1 MEKANLIIASI
12 SLIFLLFTL
21 QLLFIINNSF
31 LNSLIEQEELMKT
44 YRNIND
50 FKIIL
55 NSIETINYWSIDK
68 NFSICRKQFFSLN
81 FYKIEINGMTFS
93 FPVLIISE
101 KE

>member
-1 MEKANLIIASI
+1 MKKANLIIASI

-21 QLLFIINNSF
+21 QLLFITNNF
-31 LNSLIEQEELMKT
+31 FINSLKEQEEFIKT

-50 FKIIL
+50 FKIFL

-68 NFSICRKQFFSLN
+68 NFSSCCKQFFSLT
-81 FYKIEINGMTFS
+81 FYKIEINGITFS